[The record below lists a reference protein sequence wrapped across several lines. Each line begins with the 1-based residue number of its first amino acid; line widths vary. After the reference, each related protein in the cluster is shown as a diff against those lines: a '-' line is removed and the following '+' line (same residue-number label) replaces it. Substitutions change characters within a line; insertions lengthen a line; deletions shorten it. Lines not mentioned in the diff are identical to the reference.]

1 MSRTMVDIE
10 SNKTCISIGSPTESP
25 ILIISSCV
33 ITFIPLYNAPSSVE
47 KFTWPENRSE
57 SLSWHLFVSFFA
69 MDGKEFVTSI
79 GFQRFIKT
87 DKIYSTDWF
96 QKPPLSLPLI
106 FYLYGLCKTNTAR
119 KIGFKQICNWS
130 KHDANLGLQIWP
142 KFAMK
147 AMMMQIQIFIPV
159 VFARKCEVNM
169 ISTLPLLCFWYLRKS
184 TNLTYIY
191 TDLLYL
197 QSIKF
202 AYSTK
207 CRQIWCKS
215 ICLHH
220 CFTNVVEA
228 SNKNICTCFTHVL
241 LQEQICSLH

>member
-1 MSRTMVDIE
+1 MNE
-10 SNKTCISIGSPTESP
+10 SDLRSDVHYLGSSEFPYRP
-25 ILIISSCV
+25 YFHYCLSSAHHCEDH
-33 ITFIPLYNAPSSVE
+33 FHS
-47 KFTWPENRSE
+47 
-57 SLSWHLFVSFFA
+57 
-69 MDGKEFVTSI
+69 
-79 GFQRFIKT
+79 
-87 DKIYSTDWF
+87 
-96 QKPPLSLPLI
+96 
-106 FYLYGLCKTNTAR
+106 
-119 KIGFKQICNWS
+119 WS

-228 SNKNICTCFTHVL
+228 SNKTICTCFSHVL
-241 LQEQICSLH
+241 LQEQICSYTLNL